1 MASVNKQLD
10 GLHRMLVEY
19 LSDRLADARRKDE
32 NGNIIEPMAAA
43 ELSVLRQFLKD
54 NGIQA
59 DKDHA
64 DDLLALQEQLNNEKT
79 EAGRKDIMTA
89 AINSIAEDSG
99 MMH

>member
-1 MASVNKQLD
+1 MATVNKQLD

-19 LSDRLADARRKDE
+19 LTDRLEDARKRDDD
-32 NGNIIEPMAAA
+32 GNIIAPMAAA

-64 DDLLALQEQLNNEKT
+64 DDLLNLQEQLANEKS
-79 EAGRKDIMTA
+79 EAERKEILA
-89 AINSIAEDSG
+89 KAVNSIAEDG
-99 MMH
+99 IMH

>member
-1 MASVNKQLD
+1 
-10 GLHRMLVEY
+10 
-19 LSDRLADARRKDE
+19 
-32 NGNIIEPMAAA
+32 
-43 ELSVLRQFLKD
+43 SVLRQFLKD

>member
-1 MASVNKQLD
+1 MNSKAMLD
-10 GLHRMLVEY
+10 ELHRELCAY
-19 LSDRLADARRKDE
+19 LTERLKESKERDPETGR
-32 NGNIIEPMAAA
+32 ILMPMAAA

-64 DDLLALQEQLNNEKT
+64 DDLMALQEQLRNERSET
-79 EAGRKDIMTA
+79 ERKSIMDA
-89 AINSIAEDSG
+89 AIHKLAEDSE

>member
-19 LSDRLADARRKDE
+19 LTERLVEARKKDE
-32 NGNIIEPMAAA
+32 NGNILAPMAAA

-64 DDLLALQEQLNNEKT
+64 DDLLALQNQLNQERSDA
-79 EAGRKDIMTA
+79 ERKDILND
-89 AINSIAEDSG
+89 AISKIAEDSG
-99 MMH
+99 IMH

>member
-1 MASVNKQLD
+1 MSKVNAQLD

-19 LSDRLADARRKDE
+19 LTERLVEARKKDE
-32 NGNIIEPMAAA
+32 DGNILAPMAAA

-64 DDLLALQEQLNNEKT
+64 DDLMALQEQLANEKSET
-79 EAGRKDIMTA
+79 ERKSIMDA
-89 AINSIAEDSG
+89 AIQSLADDSG

>member
-19 LSDRLADARRKDE
+19 LTERLVEARKKDE
-32 NGNIIEPMAAA
+32 NGNIQTPMAAA

-54 NGIQA
+54 NGIAA
-59 DKDHA
+59 DADHS
-64 DDLLALQEQLNNEKT
+64 DDLLALQEQLRNEKSET
-79 EAGRKDIMTA
+79 ERKAIMDD
-89 AINSIAEDSG
+89 AIQSLAEDSG

>member
-1 MASVNKQLD
+1 MSSVNKQLD

-19 LSDRLADARRKDE
+19 LSTRLAACMEPDS
-32 NGNIIEPMAAA
+32 EPMPAA

-64 DDLLALQEQLNNEKT
+64 DDLLALQEQLNSEKT
-79 EAGRKDIMTA
+79 DTGRKAIMDA

>member
-1 MASVNKQLD
+1 MATVNKQLD

-19 LSDRLADARRKDE
+19 LTDRLADARKRDGD
-32 NGNIIEPMAAA
+32 GNIIAPMAAA

-64 DDLLALQEQLNNEKT
+64 DDLLHLQEQLANEKS
-79 EAGRKDIMTA
+79 EAARKDILA
-89 AINSIAEDSG
+89 QAIDSIADEG
-99 MMH
+99 TMH

>member
-19 LSDRLADARRKDE
+19 LTTRLSECMKP
-32 NGNIIEPMAAA
+32 GNEPMPAA

-59 DKDHA
+59 DADHA
-64 DDLLALQEQLNNEKT
+64 DDLLTLQEQLNKEKSDT
-79 EAGRKDIMTA
+79 ERKSIMDS
-89 AINSIAEDSG
+89 AIKAIAEDSG